1 MEFQFAY
8 DEVSYFLIRLL
19 QSIDGVSLDME
30 MQRLP
35 PADWAQ
41 AKGRKALE
49 KVLLRSHLT
58 MYVEV

>member
-8 DEVSYFLIRLL
+8 NEVSYFLIRLL

>member
-8 DEVSYFLIRLL
+8 NEVSYFLIRLL

-49 KVLLRSHLT
+49 KVLLRAHLT